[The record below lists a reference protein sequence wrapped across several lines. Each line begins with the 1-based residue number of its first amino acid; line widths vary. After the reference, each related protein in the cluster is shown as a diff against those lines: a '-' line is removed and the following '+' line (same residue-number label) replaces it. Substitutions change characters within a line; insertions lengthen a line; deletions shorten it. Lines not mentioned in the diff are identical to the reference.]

1 MKALIEDAIKVVEHV
16 GKKVPGKSV
25 VVVGHSMGGAVAA
38 KAVKAIGENPGS
50 HGVAKAV
57 VKGLSVID
65 VAEGSAMDALKSM
78 DSIIASKPKAFHS
91 EEEAIMWNVKSGV
104 IKLVESARVS
114 TPATL
119 AKDKGVFK
127 WRTDLAK
134 TRPYW
139 EGWFKGLS
147 SNFMSAKVPRQ
158 LVVAAP
164 ERMDTELTI
173 GHMQGRFKLDVA
185 THVGHLIQEDD
196 PKGLGKLLAGFLHA
210 FKIQENIPS

>member
-1 MKALIEDAIKVVEHV
+1 
-16 GKKVPGKSV
+16 
-25 VVVGHSMGGAVAA
+25 MGGAVAA
-38 KAVKAIGENPGS
+38 KAVKAMCENAGS
-50 HGVAKAV
+50 PSV
-57 VKGLSVID
+57 VKGVVRGLSIID

-91 EEEAIMWNVKSGV
+91 EEEAIMWNVKSGI
-104 IKLVESARVS
+104 IKFLESARVS

-119 AKDKGVFK
+119 TKDKGVFK

-147 SNFMSAKVPRQ
+147 NDFMSVKVPRQ

-164 ERMDTELTI
+164 ERMDTELTC
-173 GHMQGRFKLDVA
+173 
-185 THVGHLIQEDD
+185 
-196 PKGLGKLLAGFLHA
+196 LLYTSDAA
-210 FKIQENIPS
+210 DE